1 MLQTYS
7 VINGKIVPSAAGSP
21 LIEVYIL
28 PNDEERSHLINDYK
42 IDEHTMSSCVD
53 ANETPR
59 IEFENEYTAVIMK
72 YPKNYSAEDNF
83 FFRIKSMG
91 LFIFPPTHIVVLLDE
106 PQQLFPRRFP
116 SVGLDTPQDVMLRIM
131 LQIVRHFEEHL
142 NYINMLSNE
151 LERDISSSMDNQ
163 SLMNTFTLGKGLI
176 YYVNALRWNSHVL
189 SKITFNSSKFHFD
202 EENIELLEDI
212 SIENN
217 QFLEQAKTYSQVLEG
232 MMNAR
237 ASMINNNLNLMMK
250 NMNAIVIAISVP
262 TFITGVGGMSEFTS
276 IFGKKWWFVTYPA
289 FVLLMTAIA
298 LVIYFVITR
307 KRKK

>member
-7 VINGKIVPSAAGSP
+7 VLKGKIVPSPVGSP

-28 PNDEERSHLINDYK
+28 PDDEERSHLIYDYK
-42 IDEHTMSSCVD
+42 IDEHTLISCVD

-59 IEFENEYTAVIMK
+59 IEFEKEYTAVIMK

-91 LFIFPPTHIVVLLDE
+91 IFIFPPTHIVIILDE
-106 PQQLFPRRFP
+106 PQQLFPRKTLP
-116 SVGLDTPQDVMLRIM
+116 AALDTPQDVMLRIM

-142 NYINMLSNE
+142 NSINMLSNE
-151 LERDISSSMDNQ
+151 LERDISSSVDNQ

-189 SKITFNSSKFHFD
+189 NKLSFNGAKLQFD
-202 EENIELLEDI
+202 EENMELLEDI

-250 NMNAIVIAISVP
+250 NMNAIVIAISIP

-276 IFGKKWWFVTYPA
+276 FFGKKWWFITYPA
-289 FVLLMTAIA
+289 FVCLMIAVA
-298 LVIYFVITR
+298 LVIYLFIAR
-307 KRKK
+307 KNKK

>member
-7 VINGKIVPSAAGSP
+7 VINGKIVPAASGSP

-28 PNDEERSHLINDYK
+28 PDDEERSHLVNDYK
-42 IDEHTMSSCVD
+42 INEHTMSSCVD
-53 ANETPR
+53 PNETPR
-59 IEFENEYTAVIMK
+59 IEFEKEYTAVIMK
-72 YPKNYSAEDNF
+72 YPKNYSAEDNY

-91 LFIFPPTHIVVLLDE
+91 IFLFPPTHIVILLDE
-106 PQQLFPRRFP
+106 NHPLFPRRFP
-116 SVGLDTPQDVMLRIM
+116 PVALDTPQDVMLRVM

-142 NYINMLSNE
+142 NCINTLSNE
-151 LERDISSSMDNQ
+151 LERDISSSVDNR

-189 SKITFNSSKFHFD
+189 NKITYSSSRFQFD
-202 EENIELLEDI
+202 EENMELLEDI

-250 NMNAIVIAISVP
+250 NMNALVIAISVP

-276 IFGKKWWFVTYPA
+276 IFGKKWWYIAYPA
-289 FVLLMTAIA
+289 FF
-298 LVIYFVITR
+298 LVMASVAFFIYFFIT
-307 KRKK
+307 KGKKK

>member
-28 PNDEERSHLINDYK
+28 PDDEERSHLINDYK
-42 IDEHTMSSCVD
+42 INEHTMSSCVD

-59 IEFENEYTAVIMK
+59 IEFEKEYTAVIMK

-91 LFIFPPTHIVVLLDE
+91 IFIFPPTHIVVLLDE

-116 SVGLDTPQDVMLRIM
+116 AVALDTPQDVMLRIM
-131 LQIVRHFEEHL
+131 LQVVRHFEEHL
-142 NYINMLSNE
+142 NSINTLSNE

-189 SKITFNSSKFHFD
+189 TKLTFNSSKLHFD
-202 EENIELLEDI
+202 EDNMELLEDI

-232 MMNAR
+232 MMSAR

-276 IFGKKWWFVTYPA
+276 LFGKKWMMAAYPVFFFVMALLA
-289 FVLLMTAIA
+289 FG
-298 LVIYFVITR
+298 IYRFITR
-307 KRKK
+307 ETKK

>member
-7 VINGKIVPSAAGSP
+7 VIQGKIVPSAAGSP

-28 PNDEERSHLINDYK
+28 PDDEERSHLINDYK
-42 IDEHTMSSCVD
+42 INEHTMISCVD

-91 LFIFPPTHIVVLLDE
+91 IFIFPPTHIVVLLDE

-116 SVGLDTPQDVMLRIM
+116 AVALDTPQDVMLRIM
-131 LQIVRHFEEHL
+131 LQVVRHFEEHL
-142 NYINMLSNE
+142 NSINMLSNE

-189 SKITFNSSKFHFD
+189 TKLTFNSSKLHFD
-202 EENIELLEDI
+202 EENMELLEDI

-232 MMNAR
+232 MMSAR

-276 IFGKKWWFVTYPA
+276 LFGKKWAMAAYPVFFIFMA
-289 FVLLMTAIA
+289 A
-298 LVIYFVITR
+298 LALFIYFLITCE
-307 KRKK
+307 KKK

>member
-7 VINGKIVPSAAGSP
+7 VIDGKIVPSAAGSP

-28 PNDEERSHLINDYK
+28 PDEEERSHLINDYK
-42 IDEHTMSSCVD
+42 INEHTMISCVD

-72 YPKNYSAEDNF
+72 YPKNYSAEDNY

-91 LFIFPPTHIVVLLDE
+91 IFIFPPTHLVVLLDE
-106 PQQLFPRRFP
+106 PQQLFPRRSP
-116 SVGLDTPQDVMLRIM
+116 AVALDTPQDVMLRIM
-131 LQIVRHFEEHL
+131 LQVVRHFEEHL
-142 NYINMLSNE
+142 NSINMLSNE
-151 LERDISSSMDNQ
+151 LERDISSSVDNQ

-189 SKITFNSSKFHFD
+189 NKITFNSSKFHFD
-202 EENIELLEDI
+202 EENMELLEDI

-217 QFLEQAKTYSQVLEG
+217 QFLEQAKTYSEVLEG

-237 ASMINNNLNLMMK
+237 ASTINNNLNLMMK
-250 NMNAIVIAISVP
+250 NMNAIAIAISVP
-262 TFITGVGGMSEFTS
+262 TFITGVGGMSEFTTV
-276 IFGKKWWFVTYPA
+276 FGPKWSFVAYPVFFLIMA
-289 FVLLMTAIA
+289 VIA
-298 LVIYFVITR
+298 LLIYFWITSE
-307 KRKK
+307 RKK